1 MMIKQRTIWAAVIGI
16 FMSIAVRLVA
26 GEMSVEAVV
35 AVDKDTKPTTS
46 FSSDVPKIYC
56 FFRTK
61 GSEKGDKLRAVWI
74 ADDVGDAAPA
84 DTKIDEASLTAD
96 QDNFF
101 GAFSLSKP
109 TKGWPVGK
117 YHVDIYNGD
126 DVGTTVKFTI
136 KGGKA
141 PAKSDEDESSE
152 EE

>member
-1 MMIKQRTIWAAVIGI
+1 MMIKQRMIWTAVIAMA
-16 FMSIAVRLVA
+16 MSLAMRLIA
-26 GEMSVEAVV
+26 GEMTVEAVV
-35 AVDKDTKPTTS
+35 AVDKDTKPTTT
-46 FSSDVPKIYC
+46 FSADVPQIYC

-96 QDNFF
+96 QENYF

-126 DVGTTVKFTI
+126 DVGTTVKFSI

-141 PAKSDEDESSE
+141 SAKADEDEDSE
-152 EE
+152 D